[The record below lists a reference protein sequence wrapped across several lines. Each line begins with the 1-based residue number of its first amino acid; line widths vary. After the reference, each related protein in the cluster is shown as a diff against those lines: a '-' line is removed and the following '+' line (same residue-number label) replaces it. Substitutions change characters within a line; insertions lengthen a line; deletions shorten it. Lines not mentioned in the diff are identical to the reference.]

1 LEDAEAAVEHPN
13 GLEVWDA
20 LLAEFATEL
29 QKVNV
34 TPNP

>member
-1 LEDAEAAVEHPN
+1 LEDAGAAVEHPN
-13 GLEVWDA
+13 GPEVWDA
-20 LLAEFATEL
+20 LLAEFAAEL